1 MLDINFIR
9 ENSEKVK
16 EACENKQVKV
26 DIDEVL
32 KLDKKKREL
41 MTNLENLKAE
51 QNKISRSDHDKSAI
65 SKARELKEKFKELEP
80 EFKEV

>member
-1 MLDINFIR
+1 MLDTNFIR
-9 ENSEKVK
+9 ENSKKVK

-26 DIDEVL
+26 DVDEIL

-51 QNKISRSDHDKSAI
+51 QNKISRAGHDEATINKAKS
-65 SKARELKEKFKELEP
+65 LKEQFKKIEP
-80 EFKEV
+80 EFKE